1 MVERRQFIRVSAK
14 LSVRLVLDDEETVTY
29 PAVFARDVS
38 TGGLGIEIAGRYP
51 DSFEKIRA
59 WRGPLRVEMD
69 LPPTSSWPEG
79 KTIAAPAEVVWT
91 RVEGEGDE
99 RRFRVGLR
107 FLEMDELT
115 MGRLADF
122 VKMKAD
128 ELARQKPK
136 GG

>member
-14 LSVRLVLDDEETVTY
+14 LSVRLVLDDEDPVTY

-38 TGGLGIEIAGRYP
+38 TGGLGIEIGGRYP

-59 WRGPLRVEMD
+59 WQGPLRVEID

-79 KTIAAPAEVVWT
+79 KTIAVPAEVVWT
-91 RVEGEGDE
+91 RVEEEGDE

-115 MGRLADF
+115 RGRLADF
-122 VKMKAD
+122 VKVKAD

-136 GG
+136 GD